1 VVPVLESKP
10 FVDNLGNSVT
20 VSGIE
25 MVECSADDG
34 PLYCLAWVLLP
45 QKFLCQIV
53 KIGLLGGSIPKA
65 SLQMLGNAL
74 IVKE

>member
-1 VVPVLESKP
+1 VVPVLEREP
-10 FVDNLGNSVT
+10 FLDKLGNSVM

-25 MVECSADDG
+25 TVECSADDG

-53 KIGLLGGSIPKA
+53 KIGLLGGGIPKA
-65 SLQMLGNAL
+65 SLQMLCNAL